1 MSRKAGAMKF
11 LVLLLMVLAAPVC
24 AQEEEEKP
32 TNALPVD
39 DPFIVRS
46 RINFVYNNSVAEN
59 QEGSQSFTVN
69 PVFALDAR
77 SSLQVSAPM
86 VWYQG
91 GQTGNLPGRG
101 FGDFSVQYFRR
112 FDTSEEFAHGLG
124 VNLTFDTATDNLGGS
139 ATTPGIAYAF
149 EYRPADSDNK
159 LVFIAGYRHSM
170 GLTTPGDPTR
180 QLALRVQGY
189 HYFDDAY
196 AGFEM
201 RNQFDLYTGQYQP
214 LFSVTGGGPVFDQVQ
229 LWGAIRVPLSETA
242 RSKND
247 RLNYSIGITVP
258 L

>member
-1 MSRKAGAMKF
+1 MKT
-11 LVLLLMVLAAPVC
+11 LVLLVIILSGPVWS
-24 AQEEEEKP
+24 QEEEKS
-32 TNALPVD
+32 TGALPVD

-46 RINFVYNNSVAEN
+46 RINFVYNNSVSEN
-59 QEGSQSFTVN
+59 QEGSQTFTVN
-69 PVFALDAR
+69 PILALDER

-101 FGDFSVQYFRR
+101 FGDFSIQYFRR
-112 FDTSEEFAHGLG
+112 FDTSQEFAHGLG

-149 EYRPADSDNK
+149 EYKPQDSDNK

-180 QLALRVQGY
+180 QLALRIQGY
-189 HYFDDAY
+189 HYFDNAY
-196 AGFEM
+196 AGFEL
-201 RNQFDLYTGQYQP
+201 RNQFDLYGGTYEP
-214 LFSVTGGGPVFDQVQ
+214 LFSVTGGGPIADGVQ

-242 RSKND
+242 RSNND